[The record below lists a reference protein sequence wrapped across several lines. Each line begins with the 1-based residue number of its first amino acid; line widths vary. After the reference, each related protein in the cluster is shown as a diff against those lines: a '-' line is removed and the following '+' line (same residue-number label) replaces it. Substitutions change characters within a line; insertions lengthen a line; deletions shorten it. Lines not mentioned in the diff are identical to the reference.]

1 MNDRIEENHHMA
13 TSKARN
19 GDELV
24 LYRAGVT
31 ALDDY
36 PDLPLIFACI
46 VARYRVAVIFVF
58 NSWRKEW
65 DLPAGLIEA
74 GETPAEAAIRELKE
88 ESGQQVSEVNY
99 AGIVLLRLSKGGL
112 EMGAMFTV
120 DLDVLQPFTPNN
132 EESGLM
138 AWDLKSAP
146 SEGYVNELSIALAEL
161 VRE

>member
-1 MNDRIEENHHMA
+1 MDNV
-13 TSKARN
+13 KARN

-31 ALDDY
+31 ALEDY

-46 VARYRVAVIFVF
+46 VARYQGGLIFVF

-65 DLPAGLIEA
+65 ELPAGLIEA
-74 GETPAEAAIRELKE
+74 GETAAEAAIRELEE
-88 ESGQQVSEVNY
+88 ESGQRATEITY
-99 AGIVLLRLSKGGL
+99 AGIALLRLSTVVL
-112 EMGAMFTV
+112 EA
-120 DLDVLQPFTPNN
+120 LQPFTPNS

-146 SEGYVNELSIALAEL
+146 PSEGYVNDLSIALAEM
-161 VRE
+161 VQA

>member
-1 MNDRIEENHHMA
+1 M
-13 TSKARN
+13 SSVKARN

-46 VARYRVAVIFVF
+46 VARWQGAVIFVF
-58 NSWRKEW
+58 NSWRQEW
-65 DLPAGLIEA
+65 ELPAGLIEV
-74 GETPAEAAIRELKE
+74 GETPAEAAIRELEE
-88 ESGQQVSEVNY
+88 ESGQRASKVTY
-99 AGIVLLRLSKGGL
+99 AGIALLRLSKGEL

-120 DLDVLQPFTPNN
+120 DLEALQPFTPNN

-138 AWDLKSAP
+138 VWDLKSAQP

-161 VRE
+161 VQE